1 VSAVISNR
9 AEAEGLAIA
18 EARGIATRVVYHRG
32 RAAREDFDAALAA
45 EIERFAP
52 RLVALAGFMRVLTPG
67 FVGRYRER
75 LLNIHPSLLP
85 AFPGLHTHER
95 ALAAGVKVHGCTVH
109 FVTPELDHGPIV
121 IQAAVRVRAG
131 DDAPGLAARVLPSC
145 PGGAGWRSKPV
156 KRSTTYPKKLALPC
170 SPSVTTSTPAAAVT
184 NLGLGPRS
192 PASSYCG
199 QCTMFGKWASIA
211 AGTAVTIAGAFAST
225 LGGTDPVKLLHVAGT
240 VRLVPFEF

>member
-1 VSAVISNR
+1 MRDPRRVAILISGRGSNMQALLDAGVPVSAVISNR

-18 EARGIATRVVYHRG
+18 EARGIATRVVEHRG

-109 FVTPELDHGPIV
+109 FVTAELDHGPIV
-121 IQAAVRVRAG
+121 AQAAVPVRSG
-131 DDAPGLAARVLPSC
+131 DDAAALAARVL
-145 PGGAGWRSKPV
+145 KQEHV
-156 KRSTTYPKKLALPC
+156 IYPRAVRWFLEGRLALADG
-170 SPSVTTSTPAAAVT
+170 V
-184 NLGLGPRS
+184 
-192 PASSYCG
+192 
-199 QCTMFGKWASIA
+199 
-211 AGTAVTIAGAFAST
+211 
-225 LGGTDPVKLLHVAGT
+225 
-240 VRLVPFEF
+240 VRLRGDDAQLVLAAD

>member
-1 VSAVISNR
+1 MQALLDAGVPVSAVISNR

-18 EARGIATRVVYHRG
+18 EARGIATRVVDHRG

-109 FVTPELDHGPIV
+109 FVTAELDHGPIV
-121 IQAAVRVRAG
+121 AQAAVPVRCG
-131 DDAPGLAARVLPSC
+131 DDAAALAARVL
-145 PGGAGWRSKPV
+145 KQEHV
-156 KRSTTYPKKLALPC
+156 IYPRAVRWFLEGRLALADG
-170 SPSVTTSTPAAAVT
+170 VVRVRGDDAQLVLAA
-184 NLGLGPRS
+184 
-192 PASSYCG
+192 
-199 QCTMFGKWASIA
+199 
-211 AGTAVTIAGAFAST
+211 
-225 LGGTDPVKLLHVAGT
+225 D
-240 VRLVPFEF
+240 